1 MGEFKYKILYPIQ
14 SVLLV
19 FVDTMVEFLPF
30 VWVFP
35 LGLPHS
41 LLKTELNR
49 LSV

>member
-1 MGEFKYKILYPIQ
+1 MGEFKFKILCPIQ

-19 FVDTMVEFLPF
+19 FVGTMVEFLPF